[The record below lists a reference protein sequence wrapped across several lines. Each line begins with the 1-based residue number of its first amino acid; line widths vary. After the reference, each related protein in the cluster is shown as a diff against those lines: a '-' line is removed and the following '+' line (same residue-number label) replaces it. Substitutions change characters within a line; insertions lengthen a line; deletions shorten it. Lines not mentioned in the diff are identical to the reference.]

1 MSIPIVEEL
10 DLEGLAPGTLNRRWL
25 HLVDDGLGLP
35 VCVPV
40 LVAKGATEGN
50 VLVLTAAVHGNE
62 LNGIPVIH
70 RLFDKLDPER
80 LTGTLVGVPVVNV
93 PAYHRHTRLMLEG
106 FDLNHEF
113 PGSPDS
119 HFGAVYAYRLFDRV
133 ARHADALID
142 LHTASAGR
150 VNCLYVRADLEI
162 PRVKRMAYLQRPQ
175 IIVHNPPNDATLRGA
190 CDGMGIAALTVEIGS
205 PGRFQQQYIER
216 TGIGIRAVLG
226 ELDML
231 PRRRLAPRESPIVC
245 THSYWMFTDDGGLLE
260 VFPGV
265 TEHVRAG
272 QPVAR
277 LVDAFGDT
285 VKVYEAPEDAV
296 VIGHTIDPV
305 ASSGSRIVHLGIP
318 AAPDSH
324 LLEVP

>member
-1 MSIPIVEEL
+1 
-10 DLEGLAPGTLNRRWL
+10 
-25 HLVDDGLGLP
+25 
-35 VCVPV
+35 
-40 LVAKGATEGN
+40 
-50 VLVLTAAVHGNE
+50 
-62 LNGIPVIH
+62 
-70 RLFDKLDPER
+70 
-80 LTGTLVGVPVVNV
+80 
-93 PAYHRHTRLMLEG
+93 MLEG